1 MLVNLGEGH
10 FWGGPNLR
18 KANISN
24 DLVPSFSHSLIL
36 RKVCTPVSFFLPY
49 SVFLHLFSDTDKLL
63 DYNYKKDTKTKK
75 LMLRRPKGNY
85 KAYVD

>member
-1 MLVNLGEGH
+1 M
-10 FWGGPNLR
+10 R

-36 RKVCTPVSFFLPY
+36 RKVCKKFFLPY

-75 LMLRRPKGNY
+75 LMPRRPKGNY